1 MLLLNQLW
9 SYCELAA
16 STTHQM
22 ERVYSV
28 LFVCIDFNA
37 VNVRACACVIWM
49 AVISQ
54 HTISSS
60 DKRPVCACVLLALCD
75 R

>member
-9 SYCELAA
+9 SHCELAV
-16 STTHQM
+16 STKHQM

-28 LFVCIDFNA
+28 LLVCIDCNA
-37 VNVRACACVIWM
+37 VNARASACVIWM

-60 DKRPVCACVLLALCD
+60 DKRPWCVCVCAAGAV
-75 R
+75 